1 MRRSHSTKSIMSAS
15 DDMTLSSNSNISSFA
30 KAIPFYK
37 NNIVLLTFFIATL
50 YKLLLMFSYRST
62 DFEVHRNWLAITF
75 SKPLHIWY
83 GNASESEWTLDYPPF
98 FAYFECFLAQFAYYF
113 FDKEIV
119 NVQNLNYHS
128 NSVIYF
134 QHLLGAF
141 FFAVLLC
148 FKHLWLYSAPVYGIY
163 LFRHHCFDLQNGCTS
178 NRTKMLMDNVKE
190 TLKSSKHVSLDK
202 YEWGDDSDEEDEED
216 DDEIND
222 DANQQ
227 SNKKKK
233 SNKKNRMI
241 QDIDDDADDDDSSD
255 MDIDEEFYATT
266 RKERSPSLE
275 LQPKK
280 LGRFNFTA
288 FIELAIIVLT
298 VFFIAFAPLI
308 YQAYMNPPSN
318 TNISGE
324 ENVIL
329 YMKQILSRL
338 FPFGRGLTHAYWAPN
353 IWALY
358 NLLDKANTDWGINIL
373 KIAADIGSTTTSGN
387 VGVVAGH
394 IILPQITGLHTM
406 ILTLLF
412 MSPMLYY
419 LFHNPHPKLF
429 VHAFVFAQ
437 MTSFMC
443 GYHVHEKAILYAILP
458 MTLLSCDS
466 RGDARVYML
475 LSWIGHFS
483 LLPLLFEIREQPLQL
498 FAYVL
503 HVIASYITLDTYM
516 QNEER
521 KMRIKETGVVFK
533 WYQLMY
539 LLM

>member
-1 MRRSHSTKSIMSAS
+1 MEK
-15 DDMTLSSNSNISSFA
+15 D
-30 KAIPFYK
+30 
-37 NNIVLLTFFIATL
+37 
-50 YKLLLMFSYRST
+50 
-62 DFEVHRNWLAITF
+62 
-75 SKPLHIWY
+75 
-83 GNASESEWTLDYPPF
+83 
-98 FAYFECFLAQFAYYF
+98 
-113 FDKEIV
+113 
-119 NVQNLNYHS
+119 
-128 NSVIYF
+128 
-134 QHLLGAF
+134 LLGAF

-178 NRTKMLMDNVKE
+178 NRRKMLMDNVKE
-190 TLKSSKHVSLDK
+190 TLKSSRHVSLDK
-202 YEWGDDSDEEDEED
+202 YEWGDDSDEEEEED

-358 NLLDKANTDWGINIL
+358 NLLDKGKYASSIQSFFFFCNKQYIL
-373 KIAADIGSTTTSGN
+373 
-387 VGVVAGH
+387 
-394 IILPQITGLHTM
+394 
-406 ILTLLF
+406 LTKTF
-412 MSPMLYY
+412 
-419 LFHNPHPKLF
+419 
-429 VHAFVFAQ
+429 
-437 MTSFMC
+437 
-443 GYHVHEKAILYAILP
+443 
-458 MTLLSCDS
+458 
-466 RGDARVYML
+466 
-475 LSWIGHFS
+475 
-483 LLPLLFEIREQPLQL
+483 
-498 FAYVL
+498 
-503 HVIASYITLDTYM
+503 
-516 QNEER
+516 
-521 KMRIKETGVVFK
+521 VVFFYYSIDYNFK
-533 WYQLMY
+533 TYTSISKYGLGDQYIKNSCRYW
-539 LLM
+539 

>member
-1 MRRSHSTKSIMSAS
+1 
-15 DDMTLSSNSNISSFA
+15 
-30 KAIPFYK
+30 
-37 NNIVLLTFFIATL
+37 
-50 YKLLLMFSYRST
+50 
-62 DFEVHRNWLAITF
+62 
-75 SKPLHIWY
+75 
-83 GNASESEWTLDYPPF
+83 
-98 FAYFECFLAQFAYYF
+98 
-113 FDKEIV
+113 
-119 NVQNLNYHS
+119 
-128 NSVIYF
+128 
-134 QHLLGAF
+134 
-141 FFAVLLC
+141 
-148 FKHLWLYSAPVYGIY
+148 
-163 LFRHHCFDLQNGCTS
+163 
-178 NRTKMLMDNVKE
+178 MDNVKE
-190 TLKSSKHVSLDK
+190 TLKSSRHVSLDK
-202 YEWGDDSDEEDEED
+202 YEWGDDSDEEEEED

-358 NLLDKANTDWGINIL
+358 NLLDKG
-373 KIAADIGSTTTSGN
+373 K
-387 VGVVAGH
+387 
-394 IILPQITGLHTM
+394 
-406 ILTLLF
+406 
-412 MSPMLYY
+412 
-419 LFHNPHPKLF
+419 
-429 VHAFVFAQ
+429 
-437 MTSFMC
+437 
-443 GYHVHEKAILYAILP
+443 YASSI
-458 MTLLSCDS
+458 
-466 RGDARVYML
+466 
-475 LSWIGHFS
+475 
-483 LLPLLFEIREQPLQL
+483 
-498 FAYVL
+498 
-503 HVIASYITLDTYM
+503 
-516 QNEER
+516 
-521 KMRIKETGVVFK
+521 
-533 WYQLMY
+533 
-539 LLM
+539 